1 MSLRT
6 TVSGRFTLT
15 KTGATNLLNSDV
27 SRTAHSALAHRSRSG
42 HAAAAA
48 APRSQRL
55 RLAAAPDAE
64 PDAAATDG
72 GVFGAAALAA
82 GNMVGGGIL
91 AIPTVCAGPGFYPA
105 AALTICLWAA
115 NVGTGLLLGEVA
127 AAAVRRG
134 DEDVSLRALSRDAL
148 GESGA
153 QLTSAFFV
161 VTNLMLMGAYVAAGG
176 DALGSA
182 DGYVGHRIAFF
193 LAATLLAGAPSV
205 LADAAN
211 SGLVVA
217 MVGALGALLVLAAPS
232 VDLSLLAQPG
242 TASEPGSA
250 LMTAAPILLGAL
262 VFQNVVPI
270 IAKRFKGDTEK
281 IRESVVLGSA
291 APAVAYIAFCASV
304 LGRPGE
310 AAAPGELLDAARGLP
325 DELRGPACAAL
336 AVFSVT
342 AVATSFTGAAV
353 GQLEEIRGLVG
364 GDDDD
369 DSSNEAIV
377 AAACF
382 LPPLALALSGPNVFL
397 PLLSLT
403 GGYANTY
410 LFGLLP
416 CLLAWKHREAA
427 EAGDEI
433 LPGGRYSLSAL
444 GSGAA
449 TMVVSAGLGDAAHA
463 ISTAVP
469 HV

>member
-1 MSLRT
+1 LIST
-6 TVSGRFTLT
+6 
-15 KTGATNLLNSDV
+15 
-27 SRTAHSALAHRSRSG
+27 
-42 HAAAAA
+42 
-48 APRSQRL
+48 Q
-55 RLAAAPDAE
+55 
-64 PDAAATDG
+64 
-72 GVFGAAALAA
+72 
-82 GNMVGGGIL
+82 
-91 AIPTVCAGPGFYPA
+91 
-105 AALTICLWAA
+105 
-115 NVGTGLLLGEVA
+115 
-127 AAAVRRG
+127 
-134 DEDVSLRALSRDAL
+134 
-148 GESGA
+148 
-153 QLTSAFFV
+153 

-217 MVGALGALLVLAAPS
+217 MVGALGALLVVAAPE
-232 VDLSLLAQPG
+232 VDPSLLAQPG
-242 TASEPGSA
+242 LAPDAGGA

-310 AAAPGELLDAARGLP
+310 PAAPGELLDAARGLP

-364 GDDDD
+364 DDD